1 MRLVGVTWRRASK
14 WSAFALATVGLLVVS
29 TQVSALTA
37 SNDARTNDGT
47 VRIITRVTYNFGHC
61 SDGQDT
67 YDITGVTTQF
77 TRTSGSGRKVP
88 TSHLLAVGYSADCG
102 GAPRTRSATGS
113 WSPVFGCGGRCA
125 GTTTEAIGISVNFP
139 PLRDQ
144 VTCPAI
150 LPICAIGGS
159 GDGHAKTSSGT
170 ALAPNPICAKVNPTA
185 AQSTPPCP
193 DNFSP

>member
-1 MRLVGVTWRRASK
+1 M
-14 WSAFALATVGLLVVS
+14 ATLGLLVVS
-29 TQVSALTA
+29 THVSALTA

-47 VRIITRVTYNFGHC
+47 VRIVTRVNYNFGHC

-77 TRTSGSGRKVP
+77 TRSQGSGRKVP
-88 TSHLLAVGYSADCG
+88 TSHLLAVGYQVDCG
-102 GAPRTRSATGS
+102 QVIRIRSATGS
-113 WSPVFGCGGRCA
+113 RSPVFGCGGRCA
-125 GTTTEAIGISVNFP
+125 GTTTEALGISVSFP

-144 VTCPAI
+144 VTCTAV

-170 ALAPNPICAKVNPTA
+170 ALAPNPICARVNPTV